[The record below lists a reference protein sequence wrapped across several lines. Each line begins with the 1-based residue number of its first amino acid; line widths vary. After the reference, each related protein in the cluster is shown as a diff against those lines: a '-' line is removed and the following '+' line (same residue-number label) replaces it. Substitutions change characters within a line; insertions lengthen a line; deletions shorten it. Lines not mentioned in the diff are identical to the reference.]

1 MHQKN
6 FQTLTPHGFHR
17 IAYTDWGDVKNPHVV
32 VCVHGLTRNG
42 RDFDFLA
49 KSLSPQCRVI
59 CPDISGRG
67 NSEWL
72 THKEDYIYPTYANS
86 MATLLALIQTQGAK
100 RIDWLGTSMGGLI
113 GMSLAAQ
120 TNTPISHFIINDIGP
135 FIPAAGLQRTSHYIG
150 KDPRFKTQREMNAY
164 VRQISAPFGPL
175 SDAQWEQLVIH
186 NTLRHS
192 DGGYGLAYDPGISI
206 AHNECVSEDVY
217 LWAEWELVKCKTLVI
232 RGMQSDLLSAETAQ
246 DMVRRHTN
254 ARLVEIPEVGHAPMF
269 MTENQIKLVHDFL
282 FD

>member
-1 MHQKN
+1 MRQKN

-17 IAYTDWGDVKNPHVV
+17 IAYTDWGNVKNSHVLI
-32 VCVHGLTRNG
+32 CVHGLTRTG

-49 KSLSPQCRVI
+49 KSLSRQCRVI

-67 NSEWL
+67 SSEWL
-72 THKEDYIYPTYANS
+72 THKEDYVYPTYANS
-86 MATLLALIQTQGAK
+86 MATLLALLQNQGAK

-120 TNTPISHFIINDIGP
+120 TNSPIDHFIINDIGP
-135 FIPAAGLQRTSHYIG
+135 LIPVAGLQRISRYVG
-150 KDPRFKTQREMNAY
+150 KDPRFKTRKEIKAY

-175 SDAQWEQLVIH
+175 SDAQWNHLVVH
-186 NTLRHS
+186 NTLRHN
-192 DGGYGLAYDPGISI
+192 DGSYGLAYDPGISV
-206 AHNECVSEDVY
+206 AYNERASEDVD
-217 LWAEWELVKCKTLVI
+217 LWPEWEQVKCKTLVI

-246 DMVRRHTN
+246 EMVRRHAN

-282 FD
+282 FN